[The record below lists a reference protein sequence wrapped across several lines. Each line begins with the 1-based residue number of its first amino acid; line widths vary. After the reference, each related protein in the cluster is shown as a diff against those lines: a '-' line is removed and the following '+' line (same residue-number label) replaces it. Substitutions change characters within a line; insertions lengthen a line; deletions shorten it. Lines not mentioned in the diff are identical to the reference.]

1 LISVDWMK
9 VHPIRHVV
17 ERRRRAAR
25 RGNADRRILHG
36 ESIQWRE
43 RELTSLRRRMQL
55 ARSLDSLVRE
65 LESASV
71 PGASPVNRVAAR
83 RHLELVRLLGAILE
97 DGGIGVEARGVILV
111 DRLLLDGGGPL
122 YDRTRAGELEPAL
135 NAAVAALKRSRPTS

>member
-1 LISVDWMK
+1 M
-9 VHPIRHVV
+9 
-17 ERRRRAAR
+17 
-25 RGNADRRILHG
+25 
-36 ESIQWRE
+36 
-43 RELTSLRRRMQL
+43 
-55 ARSLDSLVRE
+55 
-65 LESASV
+65 

-111 DRLLLDGGGPL
+111 ERLLLDGGGPL